1 VVSTAVT
8 LMGMALLYGSTG
20 TLSYAG
26 LSRELDDPSVPGA
39 VVSVGV
45 VLTIVGLLFKLGAVP
60 FHVWVPDTYRGASVM
75 VAGFL
80 ASVSKSAA
88 LGALLV
94 LLALGLGPADDSWQ
108 PVIAIVAA
116 VTMTI
121 GNLGALRQRDGVAM
135 LAWSSVAQAG
145 FLIAP
150 AAAIFTTSGL
160 SAPLQYLA
168 VYALAN
174 IIAFAALAVVLRTR
188 GSTSYDE
195 LAGLARTDP
204 WLGLPLAFAVLTL
217 AGFPPAV
224 AGLVTK
230 YVVMRPVV
238 DGDVTWLAVVMA
250 INVMLGLAYYLRLV
264 VVVASPA
271 TGKPV
276 ESRSAPYAVRLA
288 TATVAA
294 GTLGLVALSVW
305 PNLLIANLP

>member
-1 VVSTAVT
+1 
-8 LMGMALLYGSTG
+8 MGIALLYGSTG
-20 TLSYAG
+20 TLTYAG
-26 LSRELDDPSVPGA
+26 LTHELETPSVPGA
-39 VVSVGV
+39 VISVGV

-80 ASVSKSAA
+80 ASVSKTAA

-116 VTMTI
+116 ASMTV

-150 AAAIFTTSGL
+150 AAALFTASGL

-168 VYALAN
+168 IYALAN
-174 IIAFAALAVVLRTR
+174 IVGFSVLAVMLRTR

-230 YVVMRPVV
+230 YVVLRPVV

-264 VVVASPA
+264 AVVVGPA
-271 TGKPV
+271 TGEPY
-276 ESRSAPYAVRLA
+276 SAGSVPYAVRLA
-288 TATVAA
+288 TGVAV
-294 GTLGLVALSVW
+294 LGMIALVVLSVW